1 MTDHTSVARFVG
13 IVLDKNGQAAAIA
26 NVRVWIQDVPKGNWG
41 AEFFKANRSVATV
54 LYALV
59 AIKNEVTGDGIDLS
73 LGLFELLFRFEL
85 KCRWPMRQM
94 ASLATS
100 RTAWERDGDPHCSVR
115 SRSPRSAFWKFSSH
129 HGNVF
134 RGVDSHRVLK

>member
-100 RTAWERDGDPHCSVR
+100 RTAWERDGDPHCSGSRHPRTAGFWR
-115 SRSPRSAFWKFSSH
+115 SNSSFFVTPH
-129 HGNVF
+129 AQTF
-134 RGVDSHRVLK
+134 APL